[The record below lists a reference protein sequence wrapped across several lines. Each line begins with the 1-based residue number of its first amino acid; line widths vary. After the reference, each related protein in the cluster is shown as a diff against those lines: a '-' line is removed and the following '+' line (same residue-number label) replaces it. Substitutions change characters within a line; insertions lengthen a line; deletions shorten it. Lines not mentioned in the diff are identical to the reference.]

1 MYRKIQL
8 VFLAVCVLSPL
19 LSGCLK
25 TNDDEISTENL
36 AILKSK
42 YGGEVINYFYETVF
56 HEDFKE
62 SKSDNISKWKTNPKI
77 VLVGNPS
84 SIEIGYVKKA
94 ILEVNKLNLP
104 IKCSLGNATDSSSIS
119 IFFGDANQV
128 GVYLKLGSLE
138 EDKIDDVSGHTGIA
152 HSVSYDGEIS
162 KANIGICYT
171 KNDTTQSVREK
182 VVLEEIIQS
191 LGVVGD
197 SYTYPGSLFFEKENP
212 DKSFTALDRQVLA
225 LLYDPIIP
233 INYSRK
239 SFEDGFSDVLYS
251 EKPSEKIKN
260 LLAKYSEDSFKDV
273 DIENCFINGVILK
286 HPKETNVYLCGE
298 IQKEDSATVTKAIIS
313 INKITPNLNLKL
325 VEPKSLEPGYGI
337 ILTLKELS
345 QQKESIRVTNQV
357 IAGKNCMFQKII
369 KNRVLLSFN
378 GSERSKKLKQQSLVD
393 VLYLSLMQV
402 KHDQKEAKKLFN
414 FKNGNVEFE
423 ERYATLLKLIYSNEF
438 VDGLKISDFRESR
451 L

>member
-171 KNDTTQSVREK
+171 KNQK
-182 VVLEEIIQS
+182 
-191 LGVVGD
+191 
-197 SYTYPGSLFFEKENP
+197 
-212 DKSFTALDRQVLA
+212 
-225 LLYDPIIP
+225 LY
-233 INYSRK
+233 
-239 SFEDGFSDVLYS
+239 
-251 EKPSEKIKN
+251 
-260 LLAKYSEDSFKDV
+260 
-273 DIENCFINGVILK
+273 
-286 HPKETNVYLCGE
+286 
-298 IQKEDSATVTKAIIS
+298 
-313 INKITPNLNLKL
+313 
-325 VEPKSLEPGYGI
+325 
-337 ILTLKELS
+337 
-345 QQKESIRVTNQV
+345 
-357 IAGKNCMFQKII
+357 
-369 KNRVLLSFN
+369 
-378 GSERSKKLKQQSLVD
+378 
-393 VLYLSLMQV
+393 
-402 KHDQKEAKKLFN
+402 
-414 FKNGNVEFE
+414 
-423 ERYATLLKLIYSNEF
+423 TLL
-438 VDGLKISDFRESR
+438 
-451 L
+451 

>member
-260 LLAKYSEDSFKDV
+260 LLTKYSEDSFKDV